1 MKITLELS
9 PRIWLLLARAKLK
22 QWRFR
27 KVEKQGGMTYTD
39 NDLVYAA
46 YARCLCGA
54 GLAFPEGCGGFH
66 YWDCSDILTGRA
78 IKSGEPGA
86 MIHQDKLPFA
96 FFDIKSER
104 ANSARGVSTRGIK
117 SIPSVN

>member
-1 MKITLELS
+1 MKVTIELN
-9 PRIWLLLARAKLK
+9 PKIWLLIARSKLK

-27 KVEKQGGMTYTD
+27 KVEKLGGTTYTD
-39 NDLVYAA
+39 SDLVYAA

-78 IKSGEPGA
+78 ALSGTPGA
-86 MIHQDKLPFA
+86 LLHQDKLPFA
-96 FFDIKSER
+96 FYEIKSER
-104 ANSARGVSTRGIK
+104 ANSARGVTTRGSK
-117 SIPSVN
+117 RIPSTN